1 MKQLLFLSTF
11 LLSCLAGMGQEIYS
25 CKAPKLSFFSSAPLE
40 DISAVSERGVSAI
53 NIKTK
58 AIYFKVY
65 MNSFQFKKA
74 LMQEH
79 FNENYVES
87 EKFPFAEYKGKFAE
101 DVDFSKNGTYPVTV
115 EGVLSLH
122 GVEKSYKGKGTIT
135 VRDGKFNVN
144 SRFNV
149 TVADHKIKIPSL
161 VVKNIAEVVEV
172 TVNADYQPVT
182 K

>member
-1 MKQLLFLSTF
+1 MKQLLLITTF
-11 LLSCLAGMGQEIYS
+11 LLTCLAGIGQEIYS
-25 CKAPKLSFFSSAPLE
+25 CKSPKLSFFSSAPLE

-53 NIKTK
+53 NVKTK
-58 AIYFKVY
+58 AIYFKVP
-65 MNSFQFKKA
+65 MNTFKFKKA

-79 FNENYVES
+79 FNENYIES

-101 DVDFSKNGTYPVTV
+101 DVDFSKNGAYPVTV

-135 VRDGKFNVN
+135 VKDGKFNVN
-144 SRFNV
+144 SKFNV

-172 TVNADYQPVT
+172 TVNADYQPVI

>member
-1 MKQLLFLSTF
+1 MKQLLLITTF
-11 LLSCLAGMGQEIYS
+11 LLTCLAGSGQEIYS
-25 CKAPKLSFFSSAPLE
+25 CKGPKISFFSSAPME
-40 DISAVSERGVSAI
+40 DISAVSDRGVSAI

-58 AIYFKVY
+58 AIYFKVH

-87 EKFPFAEYKGKFAE
+87 EKFPFAEYKGKYAE
-101 DVDFSKNGTYPVTV
+101 DVDFSKNGTYPVNV
-115 EGVLSLH
+115 EGTLNLH
-122 GVEKSYKGKGTIT
+122 GVERSYKGKGTIT

-144 SRFNV
+144 SKFNV
-149 TVADHKIKIPSL
+149 TVADHKIKIPTL

>member
-1 MKQLLFLSTF
+1 MKQLLFISAF
-11 LLSCLAGMGQEIYS
+11 LLTSLAGVGQEVYS
-25 CKAPKLSFFSSAPLE
+25 CRSPKLSFFSSAPME

-58 AIYFKVY
+58 AIYFKVP
-65 MNSFQFKKA
+65 MNTFQFKKA

-79 FNENYVES
+79 FNENYIES
-87 EKFPFAEYKGKFAE
+87 EKFPFAEYKGKFVE
-101 DVDFSKNGTYPVTV
+101 DVDFTKNGTYPVTV
-115 EGVLSLH
+115 EGTLNLH

-135 VRDGKFNVN
+135 VQNGKFNVN
-144 SRFNV
+144 SKFNV
-149 TVADHKIKIPSL
+149 SVADHKIKIPSL

>member
-1 MKQLLFLSTF
+1 MKQLLFLTTF
-11 LLSCLAGMGQEIYS
+11 LLNSLAGIGQEIYS

-40 DISAVSERGVSAI
+40 DISASSDRGVSAI

-58 AIYFKVY
+58 AIYFKVH
-65 MNSFQFKKA
+65 MNTFQFRKA

-87 EKFPFAEYKGKFAE
+87 EKFPFAEYKGKFTE

-115 EGVLSLH
+115 EGVLNLH

-135 VRDGKFNVN
+135 VMDGKFNVN

-172 TVNADYQPVT
+172 TVNADYQPVI